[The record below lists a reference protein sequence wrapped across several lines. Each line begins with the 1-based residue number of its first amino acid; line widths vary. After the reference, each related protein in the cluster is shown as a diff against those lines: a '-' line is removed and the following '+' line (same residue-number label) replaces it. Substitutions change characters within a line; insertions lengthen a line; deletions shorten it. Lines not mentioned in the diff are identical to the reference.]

1 MIANIFIKRPVT
13 AIVISIVLAITGVIC
28 ILNLPIDQYPDITP
42 PVVQVNGQFTGAD
55 AQTVEQTVATP
66 IEQQVNG
73 TPGMEYMQS
82 NNTNNGLMQMNVTF
96 KIGTDIDIA
105 TLDVQNRVSI
115 ASPLLPA
122 VVSRLG
128 LTVRAVNPS
137 MLMMVAIYA
146 PKGTHEITFLD
157 NYTNIFVQ
165 DALLRVPG
173 VGSINRF
180 TDDFSMRIWMNPEK
194 MAAYSLTPA
203 DVIAA
208 LNAQNVQVAAGSAG
222 VPPQTKAQAY
232 ELGILVNG
240 RLSKVTEFQK
250 VVVKTIPAT
259 GELIYLKD
267 VARVELGKFTF
278 SSNSFVDGKRASYL
292 QIYQAPGSN
301 ALETAN
307 GIYAALATLKKSFPA
322 DVDYSVPFESVTV
335 VKVSM
340 TDVVHTLLMTL
351 GLVALVVFLFLQNWR
366 STLIPVLAIPVSI
379 LGTFC
384 FFIPLGFTI
393 NTLTM
398 FGFVLAIGIVVDDAI
413 IVVEAVQ
420 HYIDHEDMSAKEA
433 TYMAM
438 KDISA
443 PVIAIAL
450 ILAAVFVPVGFIPG
464 IVGRLY
470 QQFAITIAIS
480 VMLSAFI
487 ALSLTPALCTLLL
500 KPSPKEGDKKLNW
513 SDRMFGRFNKWF
525 DKVTEKYSNGVKWSI
540 KASRFIIILLV
551 CICAGTILLF
561 EHKPTGFIPSEDDGN
576 LYVTFQLPPASA
588 TSQSVDVMTK
598 LMQVISST
606 PGVAHYAALSGL
618 NVITNATNS
627 NCGTIYCQLSP
638 WDDRG
643 KSSEQ
648 VPGII
653 GVLRKR
659 IADAGIKNASIQ
671 VIQPSPIPGV
681 GSTVGFSFQ
690 IEQRN
695 TNDDVH
701 QFEKVVN
708 NFITEANK
716 NPAIVNAF
724 TYYTAHTPNF
734 SLTVDRDKCEKLGV
748 NIADVFTT
756 IQAYMGSLYINDFTT
771 YNRTFH
777 VVVQAD
783 TMYRALISDMDKYYV
798 RNQAGQMLPLGTLI
812 SYQPVEAAPLISH
825 FNIFRSAEVDGSS
838 GQGYSST
845 QTLDELKKVADKV
858 LPQGYAYEYSGLS
871 YEEIKAGSTT
881 IYIFIFSITFVFLF
895 LAALYESWS
904 VPFSVLL
911 AVPIG
916 AFGAIIA
923 LIFLPK
929 ITNNVYAQI
938 GLITLIGLAAK
949 NAILIVEFAKV
960 RVDRGEDL
968 MKSTLDAVRL
978 RLRPIVMTSLAFI
991 LGVLPLVFATGAG
1004 AIARRT
1010 IGYTVLGGMLA
1021 ASSLA
1026 IFIVP
1031 VLYVLITKLSYGKKK
1046 LAYLVEHHED
1056 LMEKARKVEEQ
1067 NIDPELEY
1075 EIGKDRELNGKGQK
1089 GDHKEGTGDM
1099 PKTITVSD
1107 QHLLTASHKEAE
1119 EKLLPP
1125 GEEKTELMLPPGESA
1140 PDSGHLLPP
1149 ADKNKDSNNGT
1160 NDENKPEEDKPV
1172 QE

>member
-1 MIANIFIKRPVT
+1 MIANTFIKRPIT
-13 AIVISIVLAITGVIC
+13 AIVVSIVLVITGVIC

-115 ASPLLPA
+115 ATPLLPA

-137 MLMMVAIYA
+137 MLMMVAIFA
-146 PKGTHEITFLD
+146 PKGTHDITFLD

-165 DALLRVPG
+165 DALLRVKG

-194 MAAYSLTPA
+194 MAAHNLTPQ

-222 VPPQTKAQAY
+222 VPPQQKSQTF

-240 RLSKVTEFQK
+240 RLSKVSDFEN
-250 VVVKTIPAT
+250 VIVKTVPST
-259 GELIYLKD
+259 GELVYLKD

-292 QIYQAPGSN
+292 LIYQAPGSN

-307 GIYAALATLKKSFPA
+307 GVYKTLEQLKKSFPA
-322 DVDYSVPFESVTV
+322 DVAYSVPFESVTV

-340 TDVVHTLLMTL
+340 KDVVITLLLTL
-351 GLVALVVFLFLQNWR
+351 ALVAIVVYVFLQNPR

-379 LGTFC
+379 FGTFC

-420 HYIDHEDMSAKEA
+420 HYIDEQHMSAKEA

-443 PVIAIAL
+443 PVVAIAL

-480 VMLSAFI
+480 VVLSAFI

-500 KPSPKEGDKKLNW
+500 KPSHLNKKSRGLQKI
-513 SDRMFGRFNKWF
+513 FYRFNTWF
-525 DKVTEKYSNGVKWSI
+525 DKVTDKYSDGVKRSI
-540 KASRFIIILLV
+540 KASRYIVVLLI
-551 CICAGTILLF
+551 CICVAAIFLF
-561 EHKPTGFIPSEDDGN
+561 KHKPTGFIPSEDDGN
-576 LYVTFQLPPASA
+576 LYVTFQLPPASSTARSVGVMRQLMKVVA
-588 TSQSVDVMTK
+588 T
-598 LMQVISST
+598 T

-618 NVITNATNS
+618 NVVTNATNS

-638 WDDRG
+638 WDERH

-653 GVLRKR
+653 KVMQKR
-659 IADAGIKNASIQ
+659 IADAGIKGASIQ

-695 TNDDVH
+695 TNDDIH
-701 QFEKVVN
+701 AFENVVN
-708 NFITEANK
+708 KFIAEANK
-716 NPAIVNAF
+716 NPAISGAF
-724 TYYTAHTPNF
+724 TYYSAHTPNT
-734 SLTVDRDKCEKLGV
+734 SLTVDREKCEKLGV
-748 NIADVFTT
+748 NVADVFTT

-783 TMYRALISDMDKYYV
+783 TAFRELVTDMNKYYV
-798 RNQAGQMLPLGTLI
+798 RNQAGEMLPLGTLI
-812 SYQPVEAAPLISH
+812 SFKPVEAAPLISH
-825 FNIFRSAEVDGSS
+825 FNIFRSAEIDGSS
-838 GQGYSST
+838 GAGYSST
-845 QTLDELKKVADKV
+845 ETLDALKDIAAKV
-858 LPQGYAYEYSGLS
+858 LPDGYAYEYSGLS
-871 YEEIKAGSTT
+871 YEEISAGTTT

-916 AFGAIIA
+916 AFGAI
-923 LIFLPK
+923 LMLECLPR
-929 ITNNVYAQI
+929 ISNNVYAQI

-960 RVDRGEDL
+960 RVDRGEEL
-968 MKSTLDAVRL
+968 VKSTLEAVRL
-978 RLRPIVMTSLAFI
+978 RLRPIIMTSLAFI
-991 LGVLPLVFATGAG
+991 LGVMPLMFATGAG
-1004 AIARRT
+1004 AVARRT
-1010 IGYTVLGGMLA
+1010 IGFTVFGGMLA
-1021 ASSLA
+1021 ASTLA

-1031 VLYVLITKLSYGKKK
+1031 VLFVIITRVSYGKEK
-1046 LAYLVEHHED
+1046 LEYLQAHHED
-1056 LMEKARKVEEQ
+1056 LMEKARRVEAE
-1067 NIDPELEY
+1067 NIDPELEF
-1075 EIGKDRELNGKGQK
+1075 EIQQSRELNKPGQ
-1089 GDHKEGTGDM
+1089 
-1099 PKTITVSD
+1099 
-1107 QHLLTASHKEAE
+1107 QN
-1119 EKLLPP
+1119 
-1125 GEEKTELMLPPGESA
+1125 
-1140 PDSGHLLPP
+1140 DS
-1149 ADKNKDSNNGT
+1149 
-1160 NDENKPEEDKPV
+1160 
-1172 QE
+1172 

>member
-1 MIANIFIKRPVT
+1 MIANTFIKRPVT
-13 AIVISIVLAITGVIC
+13 AIVISIVLVITGVVS
-28 ILNLPIDQYPDITP
+28 ILVLPIDQYPDITP

-66 IEQQVNG
+66 IEEQVNG

-82 NNTNNGLMQMNVTF
+82 NSTNNGLMQMNVTF
-96 KIGTDIDIA
+96 KIGTDIDVA
-105 TLDVQNRVSI
+105 ALDVQNRVSI
-115 ASPLLPA
+115 ATPLLPA

-146 PKGTHEITFLD
+146 PKNSHNITFLD
-157 NYTNIFVQ
+157 NYTNIFIQ

-180 TDDFSMRIWMNPEK
+180 TDDFSMRIWMNPDK
-194 MAAYSLTPA
+194 MASYSLTPT
-203 DVIAA
+203 DVINA
-208 LNAQNVQVAAGSAG
+208 LTAQNVQVAAGTAG
-222 VPPQTKAQAY
+222 VPPQVSTQTY

-240 RLSKVTEFQK
+240 RLSTVPEFENII
-250 VVVKTIPAT
+250 VKNNPTT
-259 GELIYLKD
+259 GELVYLKD

-278 SSNSFVDGKRASYL
+278 SSNSFVDGHRASYL

-301 ALETAN
+301 ALQTAQ
-307 GIYAALATLKKSFPA
+307 GVYDELAKLKQTFPS
-322 DVDYSVPFESVTV
+322 DVEYSVPFESVTV

-340 TDVVHTLLMTL
+340 SDVVWTLLKTL
-351 GLVALVVFLFLQNWR
+351 GLVAVVVFLFLQNWR

-379 LGTFC
+379 FGTFC

-420 HYIDHEDMSAKEA
+420 HYIDHDKMSAKEA
-433 TYMAM
+433 TYQAM

-443 PVIAIAL
+443 PVVAIAL

-480 VMLSAFI
+480 VIISAFI
-487 ALSLTPALCTLLL
+487 ALSLTPSLCTLLL
-500 KPSPKEGDKKLNW
+500 KPTDTTKKRNW
-513 SDRMFGRFNKWF
+513 LDSFFFKFNAWF
-525 DKVTEKYSNGVKWSI
+525 DRITGKYTNGVRKSI
-540 KASRFIIILLV
+540 EKSKLIIILLV
-551 CICAGTILLF
+551 CICIGAYFLF
-561 EHKPTGFIPSEDDGN
+561 EQKPTGFIPSEDDGN
-576 LYVTFQLPPASA
+576 LYVTFQLPPASSTA
-588 TSQSVDVMTK
+588 ASVDVMSR
-598 LMQVISST
+598 LMKVVAST

-618 NVITNATNS
+618 NVVTNASNS
-627 NCGTIYCQLSP
+627 NNGTIYVQLAP
-638 WDDRG
+638 WDQRG

-653 GVLRKR
+653 GEMQKR
-659 IADAGIKNASIQ
+659 ITDAGINNANVE
-671 VIQPSPIPGV
+671 VIQPSPLPGV
-681 GSTVGFSFQ
+681 GSTVGFSMQ
-690 IEQRN
+690 IEQRSTSDN
-695 TNDDVH
+695 LQD
-701 QFEKVVN
+701 FEKVVN

-716 NPAIVNAF
+716 NPAITKAF
-724 TYYTAHTPNF
+724 TFYTAHTPNY
-734 SLTVDRDKCEKLGV
+734 SLTVDREKCEKLGV
-748 NIADVFTT
+748 NVGDVFTT

-783 TMYRALISDMDKYYV
+783 TAYRTLISDINKYYV
-798 RNQAGQMLPLGTLI
+798 RNQAGTMVPLGTVI
-812 SYQPVEAAPLISH
+812 SYTPTDAAPLISH
-825 FNIFRSAEVDGSS
+825 FNIFRTAEVDGSS
-838 GQGYSST
+838 AVGHSST
-845 QTLDELKKVADKV
+845 DALTALQQIAARV
-858 LPQGYAYEYSGLS
+858 LPEGYTYEFSGLS

-881 IYIFIFSITFVFLF
+881 IYIFMFSITFVFLF

-916 AFGAIIA
+916 AFGAIFA
-923 LIFLPK
+923 LICVPGL
-929 ITNNVYAQI
+929 TDNVYAQI

-968 MKSTLDAVRL
+968 LKSTLDAVSL
-978 RLRPIVMTSLAFI
+978 RLRPIIMTSLAFI
-991 LGVLPLVFATGAG
+991 LGVLPLVLATGAG
-1004 AIARRT
+1004 AVARRT
-1010 IGYTVLGGMLA
+1010 IGFTVLGGMFA
-1021 ASSLA
+1021 ASTIA
-1026 IFIVP
+1026 IFVVP
-1031 VLYVLITKLSYGKKK
+1031 VLYVVITKLSYGKER
-1046 LAYLVEHHED
+1046 LEYLKSHHKE
-1056 LMEKARKVEEQ
+1056 LMEKAEKVEAQ

-1075 EIGKDRELNGKGQK
+1075 EINKSRELNK
-1089 GDHKEGTGDM
+1089 
-1099 PKTITVSD
+1099 
-1107 QHLLTASHKEAE
+1107 
-1119 EKLLPP
+1119 
-1125 GEEKTELMLPPGESA
+1125 
-1140 PDSGHLLPP
+1140 
-1149 ADKNKDSNNGT
+1149 AD
-1160 NDENKPEEDKPV
+1160 
-1172 QE
+1172 

>member
-1 MIANIFIKRPVT
+1 MIANTFIKRPVT
-13 AIVISIVLAITGVIC
+13 AIVISIVLVITGTVS
-28 ILNLPIDQYPDITP
+28 ILLLPIDQYPDITP
-42 PVVQVNGQFTGAD
+42 PIVQVNGQFTGAD

-66 IEQQVNG
+66 IEEQVNG

-82 NNTNNGLMQMNVTF
+82 NSTNNGLMSMNVTF
-96 KIGTDIDIA
+96 KIGTDIDVA
-105 TLDVQNRVSI
+105 ALDVQNRVSI
-115 ASPLLPA
+115 ATPLLPA

-128 LTVRAVNPS
+128 LTVRALNPS

-146 PKGTHEITFLD
+146 PKDSHNITFLD
-157 NYTNIFVQ
+157 NYTNIFIQ

-194 MAAYSLTPA
+194 LASYSLTPA

-208 LNAQNVQVAAGSAG
+208 LNAQNVQVAAGTAG
-222 VPPQTKAQAY
+222 VPPQSSSQTY

-240 RLSKVTEFQK
+240 RLSKVSEFQNI
-250 VVVKTIPAT
+250 VVKTIPST
-259 GELIYLKD
+259 GELVYMKD

-278 SSNSFVDGKRASYL
+278 SSNSFVDGHRASYL

-301 ALETAN
+301 ALETAK
-307 GIYAALATLKKSFPA
+307 GVYDELAKLRQTFPT
-322 DVDYSVPFESVTV
+322 DVEYSVPFESVTV

-340 TDVVHTLLMTL
+340 QDVVGTLLKTL
-351 GLVALVVFLFLQNWR
+351 GLVALVVFLFLQTWR

-379 LGTFC
+379 FGTFC

-420 HYIDHEDMSAKEA
+420 HYIDHNKMSPKEA
-433 TYMAM
+433 TYQAM

-443 PVIAIAL
+443 PVVAIAL

-480 VMLSAFI
+480 VMISAFI

-500 KPSPKEGDKKLNW
+500 KPTDVNRKPNW
-513 SDRMFGRFNKWF
+513 LDRQFAKFNAWF
-525 DKVTEKYSNGVKWSI
+525 DRVTAQYTNGVKKSI
-540 KASRFIIILLV
+540 TGAKYIVILLI
-551 CICAGTILLF
+551 CICIGTYFLF
-561 EHKPTGFIPSEDDGN
+561 QGKPSGFIPSEDDGN
-576 LYVTFQLPPASA
+576 LYVTFQLPPASSTA
-588 TSQSVDVMTK
+588 QSVQLMSK
-598 LMQVISST
+598 LMKVVGST

-618 NVITNATNS
+618 NVVTNASNS
-627 NCGTIYCQLSP
+627 NNGTIYCQLAP
-638 WDDRG
+638 WDDRNT
-643 KSSEQ
+643 SSEQ

-653 GVLRKR
+653 AVMQKR
-659 IADAGIKNASIQ
+659 IADAGIKNADVE
-671 VIQPSPIPGV
+671 VIQPSPLPGV
-681 GSTVGFSFQ
+681 GSTVGFSMQ
-690 IEQRN
+690 IEQRS
-695 TNDDVH
+695 TNDDIH
-701 QFEKVVN
+701 AFEKVVN
-708 NFITEANK
+708 KFVAEANK
-716 NPAIVNAF
+716 NPAITKAF
-724 TYYTAHTPNF
+724 SFFTAHTPNYN
-734 SLTVDRDKCEKLGV
+734 LTVDREKCEKLGV
-748 NIADVFTT
+748 NVADVFTT

-783 TMYRALISDMDKYYV
+783 TAFRTNISDMNKYYV
-798 RNQAGQMLPLGTLI
+798 RNQAGTMVPLGTVI
-812 SYQPVEAAPLISH
+812 SYTPTEAAPLISH
-825 FNIFRSAEVDGSS
+825 FNIFRTAEIDGSS
-838 GQGYSST
+838 AEGYSST
-845 QTLDELKKVADKV
+845 DALKALQDVAGKV
-858 LPQGYAYEYSGLS
+858 LPEGYTYEFSGLS
-871 YEEIKAGSTT
+871 YEEVKAGSTT
-881 IYIFIFSITFVFLF
+881 IYIFLFSITFVFLF

-911 AVPIG
+911 AVPVG
-916 AFGAIIA
+916 AFGAILA
-923 LIFLPK
+923 LVFVPSL
-929 ITNNVYAQI
+929 TNNVYAQI

-968 MKSTLDAVRL
+968 LKSTLDAVSL
-978 RLRPIVMTSLAFI
+978 RLRPIIMTSLAFI

-1004 AIARRT
+1004 AVARRT
-1010 IGYTVLGGMLA
+1010 IGLTVLGGMLA

-1031 VLYVLITKLSYGKKK
+1031 VLYVLITRLSYGKEQ
-1046 LAYLVEHHED
+1046 LAYLKAHHKQ
-1056 LMEKARKVEEQ
+1056 LLEKEKKVEAQ

-1075 EIGKDRELNGKGQK
+1075 EIAKSRELGKS
-1089 GDHKEGTGDM
+1089 DH
-1099 PKTITVSD
+1099 I
-1107 QHLLTASHKEAE
+1107 
-1119 EKLLPP
+1119 
-1125 GEEKTELMLPPGESA
+1125 
-1140 PDSGHLLPP
+1140 
-1149 ADKNKDSNNGT
+1149 
-1160 NDENKPEEDKPV
+1160 
-1172 QE
+1172 